1 MEPRTRRG
9 CPQQRELAFPQALVL
24 CGLVYESGSRAVSRN
39 LSISGD
45 RNLGGA
51 SQGGIHWLTGGKR
64 QGVKWALCMRV
75 RSVTS
80 VMSDSLWPYGLQPVR
95 LLCPWNSPGKNTGV
109 SLPCPSPGDLPIPG
123 IEPMSL
129 KSPALTG
136 RFFTTS
142 ITWEANS
149 SRLWPSGK
157 PISDL
162 FNS

>member
-1 MEPRTRRG
+1 M
-9 CPQQRELAFPQALVL
+9 CAAMLLQS
-24 CGLVYESGSRAVSRN
+24 Y
-39 LSISGD
+39 
-45 RNLGGA
+45 
-51 SQGGIHWLTGGKR
+51 LTCCDTMDP
-64 QGVKWALCMRV
+64 V
-75 RSVTS
+75 
-80 VMSDSLWPYGLQPVR
+80 QPDR
-95 LLCPWNSPGKNTGV
+95 LLFPEDSPGKNTGV
-109 SLPCPSPGDLPIPG
+109 DCHALLQGIFPTQFNYIFNLCMLSRFSCVLLSVTTWTVHQAPLSTGFSRQEHWNEPG

-162 FNS
+162 FNSQSFLIFI